1 LPAPVCAFTDSWES
15 AFDLGLGKGK
25 LLHDK
30 REDIKARDAALEMRR
45 AMGHRREG

>member
-1 LPAPVCAFTDSWES
+1 MPAPVCAFTDSWES

-30 REDIKARDAALEMRR
+30 REGIKARDAALEMKC
-45 AMGHRREG
+45 AMGKRRQ